1 MKKTQEWFHSKQW
14 GELVDIQAHASINL
28 SKFYE
33 QYHAHPEWWQ
43 KVFNFLK
50 QDLKSLEVGKYPLVG
65 DQVFAMVSE
74 YETKNPQ
81 DAKWEA
87 HRKYIDLQYV
97 VAGQELIGVLPL
109 GKGTDPKDYNEQ
121 KDLIFFG
128 EQDGEFFT
136 ATPDCF
142 FLFFPDDVHRPCMMI
157 EQSEPVKKLVIKI
170 AVAE

>member
-1 MKKTQEWFHSKQW
+1 MKEMQEWFHSKQW

-28 SKFYE
+28 IEFYE
-33 QYHAHPEWWQ
+33 QYHAHPDWWQ
-43 KVFNFLK
+43 KVFDFLK

-65 DQVFAMVSE
+65 DRVFAMVSE
-74 YETKNPQ
+74 YETKSPQ

-97 VAGQELIGVLPL
+97 VAGQEVIGVLPL
-109 GKGTDPKDYNEQ
+109 GKTIDPKDYNEQ

>member
-1 MKKTQEWFHSKQW
+1 MKEMKEWFHSKEW
-14 GELVDIQAHASINL
+14 VGSADVQAHASINL

-33 QYHAHPEWWQ
+33 QYHAQPEWWQ
-43 KVFNFLK
+43 KVFDFLK
-50 QDLKSLEVGKYPLVG
+50 QDLNSLAMGKYLLEG
-65 DQVFAMVSE
+65 DHVFAMVSE
-74 YETKNPQ
+74 YETKSPQ

-97 VAGQELIGVLPL
+97 ISGQEVIGVLPL
-109 GKGTDPKDYNEQ
+109 EKTVDPQNYNEQ

-157 EQSEPVKKLVIKI
+157 EQSESVKKLVIKI